1 MRPEPPFIGRRRR
14 GFKLNIWTER
24 AVKRCRIHLA
34 NALSF
39 RRRSVRRAEPNEL
52 DGRMVAD
59 YADKTTKTL
68 SRDIKALVHR
78 KMIRRVDDG

>member
-1 MRPEPPFIGRRRR
+1 
-14 GFKLNIWTER
+14 
-24 AVKRCRIHLA
+24 
-34 NALSF
+34 
-39 RRRSVRRAEPNEL
+39 
-52 DGRMVAD
+52 MVAD